1 MTTLE
6 APNPIT
12 AVDLPRPGAWS
23 LHWRGKT
30 FHESHVTGQH
40 LATLALLT
48 GSDDYESLD
57 VDPRHGH
64 QRLMQM
70 LAACVCVDAVR
81 TSGVDD
87 ADQVAVIMA
96 SAIDEVSKASADE
109 LLGSLRYD

>member
-48 GSDDYESLD
+48 GSDDYQSLD
-57 VDPRHGH
+57 LDPRHGH

-70 LAACVCVDAVR
+70 LMAFLTVEA
-81 TSGVDD
+81 SGDV
-87 ADQVAVIMA
+87 ADGEDLAAVIA
-96 SAIDEVSKASADE
+96 TKIDEVSKASADE
-109 LLGSLRYD
+109 LLSSLRYD